1 MRWGALETE
10 LTIPRKDKFG
20 VEFEELQFKQ
30 ESVKYFECNCGQTL
44 ETQKDFYQ
52 RNEEFR

>member
-10 LTIPRKDKFG
+10 STISRKDKFG

-30 ESVKYFECNCGQTL
+30 ESVNYFECNCG
-44 ETQKDFYQ
+44 
-52 RNEEFR
+52 